1 MLEIIFWLLIA
12 AIPAAAASYLY
23 LKEKTAPAVALTVG
37 AVLLLIIGMSVTSV
51 QLVRGGQI
59 GVALKGGNATT
70 FQGFKIN
77 TLGTRT
83 HVFDLSIPLDLN
95 VERNGDGTVSERT
108 VQLTPKDGSKV
119 YLDARIV
126 VALNSPCEPGK
137 PKRCVTAEDR
147 QQIEN
152 LAVQFR
158 DGQAGIEKYITGKI
172 RERANLVAASYD
184 TADEMINQRRAEF
197 IDAFTVDVSAELS
210 KVGFDPT
217 LFVVEQLVPSG
228 DTQAKLD
235 SIAAQRAETQLQ
247 AQQVETAKQ
256 IAEKQ
261 KTEADAAAYAS
272 RVAAEAEADGIRARG
287 EAYSA
292 NPQAAAVDI
301 AEAYGQQG
309 NAVVITDGQAEV
321 RPIITTGDNPTTATT
336 GQ

>member
-1 MLEIIFWLLIA
+1 MLEILFWLIICA
-12 AIPAAAASYLY
+12 APAAAAAYLF
-23 LKEKTAPAVALTVG
+23 LRQKTTPAVAIGVGTVLIFV
-37 AVLLLIIGMSVTSV
+37 VLVAVTSV

-70 FQGFKIN
+70 FQGFKIT

-83 HVFDLSIPLDLN
+83 QVFDLSIPLDLN
-95 VERNGDGTVSERT
+95 VERNGDGSVNERT

-137 PKRCVTAEDR
+137 PKRCITAEDR

-158 DGQAGIEKYITGKI
+158 DGQNGIEKYITGKI
-172 RERANLVAASYD
+172 RERANLVAASYE

-197 IDAFTVDVSAELS
+197 IDKFTADVSAELS

-217 LFVVEQLVPSG
+217 LFVVEQLVPSA

-235 SIAAQRAETQLQ
+235 SIAAQRAETQLA
-247 AQQVETAKQ
+247 AQQAETAKET
-256 IAEKQ
+256 AEKQ
-261 KTEADAAAYAS
+261 KTEADAAAYAT
-272 RVAAEAEADGIRARG
+272 RAAAQAEADGIRARG
-287 EAYSA
+287 EAYAA

-301 AEAYGQQG
+301 AEAYGSQG
-309 NAVVITDGQAEV
+309 NAVVVTDGQAEV
-321 RPIITTGDNPTTATT
+321 RPIVTPGGQPTPAASTD
-336 GQ
+336 